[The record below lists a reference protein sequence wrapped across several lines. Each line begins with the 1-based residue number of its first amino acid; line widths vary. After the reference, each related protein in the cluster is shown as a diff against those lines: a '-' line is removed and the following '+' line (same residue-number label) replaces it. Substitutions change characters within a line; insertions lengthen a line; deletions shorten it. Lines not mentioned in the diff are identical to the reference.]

1 MAGPT
6 EDQRFYPSRDH
17 HPLPDRLSRF
27 NIFEFPNMVDLKG
40 TLLRFT
46 VFALPRIQ
54 TVDEFRPAER
64 KHERV
69 WRRVHGSPARS
80 RVSEVFETEEAE
92 NARPVLFRPGHDGPL
107 LRFVLAGRFL
117 IALSIVVDPRFGE

>member
-1 MAGPT
+1 MVAILFRG
-6 EDQRFYPSRDH
+6 EGKWGVQRLLHQFSQH
-17 HPLPDRLSRF
+17 LVCSISGGEAAH
-27 NIFEFPNMVDLKG
+27 VDLKG

-69 WRRVHGSPARS
+69 WRRVNVSPARS
-80 RVSEVFETEEAE
+80 RVSEIFETEEAE
-92 NARPVLFRPGHDGPL
+92 NARPVLFRPGPDIPI
-107 LRFVLAGRFL
+107 LRF
-117 IALSIVVDPRFGE
+117 